1 MTEPQ
6 VYIQHPKNI
15 ALEIL
20 SVPDTEPRTDILP
33 LGLICHQSEP
43 QTVGSQIIL
52 KHPALPENQPIEASV
67 VWCRRQK
74 SGYQIALGFR
84 TEEDLYRIR
93 MLEQLCHIQLYQKEM
108 KQEGR
113 KLSAEGAAVEWIS
126 KYAAHFP
133 TDGL

>member
-6 VYIQHPKNI
+6 VYIQHPKSV

-20 SVPDTEPRTDILP
+20 SAPDQQSNSQVLP
-33 LGLICHQSEP
+33 LGLICHQNEAQP
-43 QTVGSQIIL
+43 VGSQVVL
-52 KHPALPENQPIEASV
+52 KHPALPADQPIEATV
-67 VWCRRQK
+67 VWCRRQNT
-74 SGYQIALGFR
+74 GYQIALGFLS
-84 TEEDLYRIR
+84 EEELYRVR

>member
-6 VYIQHPKNI
+6 TYIQHPKSV

-20 SVPDTEPRTDILP
+20 SAPAKCQTDELMP
-33 LGLICHQSEP
+33 LGLICNQP
-43 QTVGSQIIL
+43 QDHSIGSLVVL
-52 KHPALPENQPIEASV
+52 KHPALPEDQPIEATV

-74 SGYQIALGFR
+74 SGYQIALGFL
-84 TEEDLYRIR
+84 TEEELYRVR

-113 KLSAEGAAVEWIS
+113 KLSAEGAAVEWIT